1 MRYIVDRFEN
11 EYAIVE
17 LDNGEF
23 IDIPKKA
30 LPLDASEGSIIE
42 VTILSDET
50 NIRRTEM
57 KKKMSSLF
65 RNE

>member
-11 EYAIVE
+11 EYAIIE

-23 IDIPKKA
+23 VDIPKKA
-30 LPLDASEGSIIE
+30 LPSDASEGSIIE
-42 VTILSDET
+42 VTTLKDET
-50 NIRRTEM
+50 SVRKTEM
-57 KKKMSSLF
+57 KKKMNSLF

>member
-23 IDIPKKA
+23 IDIPKKV
-30 LPLDASEGSIIE
+30 LPPDASEGSIIE
-42 VTILSDET
+42 VTTLSDET
-50 NIRRTEM
+50 NVRRTEM
-57 KKKMSSLF
+57 KKKMNSLF

>member
-42 VTILSDET
+42 VTTLSDET
-50 NIRRTEM
+50 NVRRTEM

>member
-23 IDIPKKA
+23 IDIPKKV
-30 LPLDASEGSIIE
+30 LPPDASEGSIVE
-42 VTILSDET
+42 VTTLSDET
-50 NIRRTEM
+50 NVRRTEM

>member
-23 IDIPKKA
+23 IDIPKKV

-42 VTILSDET
+42 VTTLSDET
-50 NIRRTEM
+50 NVRRTEM

>member
-30 LPLDASEGSIIE
+30 LPPDASEGSIIE
-42 VTILSDET
+42 VTTLSDET
-50 NIRRTEM
+50 NVRRTEM
-57 KKKMSSLF
+57 KKKMNSLF

>member
-42 VTILSDET
+42 VTTLSDET
-50 NIRRTEM
+50 NVRRTEM
-57 KKKMSSLF
+57 KKKMNSFF

>member
-23 IDIPKKA
+23 IDIPKKV
-30 LPLDASEGSIIE
+30 LPPDVSEGSIIE
-42 VTILSDET
+42 VTTLSDET
-50 NIRRTEM
+50 NVRRTEM
-57 KKKMSSLF
+57 KKKMNSLF

>member
-42 VTILSDET
+42 VTTLNDET

>member
-23 IDIPKKA
+23 IDIPKKV
-30 LPLDASEGSIIE
+30 LPPDASEGSIN
-42 VTILSDET
+42 V
-50 NIRRTEM
+50 RRTEM
-57 KKKMSSLF
+57 KKKMNSLF

>member
-42 VTILSDET
+42 VTTLRDET
-50 NIRRTEM
+50 NVRRTEM
-57 KKKMSSLF
+57 KKKMNSLF